1 MKKTV
6 LWMIAAILICG
17 TTVTT
22 LTSCKDD
29 DETSVQVNNP
39 VGTDLYKTWLTYKE
53 LVGPISGHD
62 YGYYVGQAATFRED
76 GTGTWY
82 FFLLNSEKKPVYV
95 MGGKNR
101 ELGAFHYS
109 VNNAGE
115 ISLKLDNA
123 PDYDWTLNYRDGK
136 LIAPETPLIVKL
148 QAGIDLI
155 EKAVNGTTRAGE
167 GESTV
172 ALNPANEWDSYI
184 LEQLDLYGEET
195 TYNVNDRVFNATNWR
210 QQDAIVLFDAKGKV
224 KDERGYEGYTI
235 VPLPW
240 AKSRVQ
246 SNLPLDFC
254 DDIIPEN
261 GWELAMNM
269 FGDRTYAN
277 DNYFALYNKY
287 TGTLRYFFYMPQ
299 EFSAGNDHVWQIAM
313 SDGLANR
320 YDMRYGVPNDKTV
333 ADKEPFGMTPSG
345 NGWIDYV
352 TPYVADMQDG
362 LIVPAPG
369 WWAFDVDLSLYRTD
383 GLDLSD
389 EMIGTQMRSWNTQHI
404 SLQSALI
411 ASTEGK
417 MDAQFDLTKTCV
429 KKSKGFFGKIGSI
442 VKAGSNL
449 VKTVKSVAS
458 GDIKGTVKNGVEFGK
473 SAANVKTTFTQKDQ
487 TYVDTLANG
496 KLTGTISLNTNGNID
511 TEGIIKGAF
520 PTTGIIGPRLFIGN
534 DFHSESHVG
543 QGVWNL
549 KTSPV
554 VYRTNGYIEN
564 PDGIDN
570 PVSSTD
576 GRAKRSS
583 VQFMLFD
590 PSSVE
595 VEFNPEVF
603 PEDQI
608 EWIQVD
614 AVCGL
619 RNEVKW
625 EGTDGCRDALGL
637 SKRGYYIL
645 SQGKSLGTF
654 GNATQYAD
662 FLNWSNEKYD
672 FTYPAINEWLHLP
685 EMTYIGN
692 TTYNQ
697 EVSMLAFG
705 RGDEEYLIEPQPNVT
720 NFRTGY
726 GLDAATWS
734 PAYEINVTV
743 AVKLRD
749 FDAPFVYN
757 RIYLPEIVSL
767 NVTKASNLQTIYDR
781 YNNKLQDPKI
791 RVTDYNK
798 YQLWRLM
805 KVFGAMKVGFEDTTA
820 YSVTVTSATNT
831 NYITGSTA
839 ATNLFDYD
847 VSTSWPVLI
856 SDKDASGKW
865 YVEFETNKPITPESY
880 SLRSNYSRWLPTR
893 WKLFAAKQGDKGNW
907 QLIHDSSNDNTFN
920 SDGQVCLFTSNKL
933 GGQTW
938 KYFRLDV
945 FESINNEYMS
955 ISDFWFNFY

>member
-29 DETSVQVNNP
+29 DETTVQVNNP

-53 LVGPISGHD
+53 LVGPVSGHD

-167 GESTV
+167 GEGTV
-172 ALNPANEWDSYI
+172 TLNPANEWDSYI

-195 TYNVNDRVFNATNWR
+195 TYNVNDRIFNATNWR

-261 GWELAMNM
+261 GWELVMNM

-429 KKSKGFFGKIGSI
+429 KKSKGFFGKIGSV

-449 VKTVKSVAS
+449 VKTVKSVTS
-458 GDIKGTVKNGVEFGK
+458 GDVIGSVKNGVAFGK
-473 SAANVKTTFTQKDQ
+473 SAANVKTTFTEKDN

-496 KLTGTISLNTNGNID
+496 KLTGTISLNTTGNID

-534 DFHSESHVG
+534 DFHSGTHVG

-549 KTSPV
+549 KKSPV
-554 VYRTNGYIEN
+554 VYQTNVIFNNEYNTNTIL
-564 PDGIDN
+564 
-570 PVSSTD
+570 PVSQQYTSHYNL
-576 GRAKRSS
+576 S
-583 VQFMLFD
+583 FLD
-590 PSSVE
+590 PSSIE
-595 VEFNPEVF
+595 VELNPEVF

-608 EWIQVD
+608 EWVQVE
-614 AVCGL
+614 ALNGVRKEL
-619 RNEVKW
+619 NW
-625 EGTDGCRDALGL
+625 NGTDDCRNALGL
-637 SKRGYYIL
+637 AKRGNRGIYSGLTVEMGMMEKLGDFLQWSDDKYG
-645 SQGKSLGTF
+645 QYPVAFGWTEPDAGGKSGISI
-654 GNATQYAD
+654 ATY
-662 FLNWSNEKYD
+662 
-672 FTYPAINEWLHLP
+672 
-685 EMTYIGN
+685 
-692 TTYNQ
+692 
-697 EVSMLAFG
+697 G
-705 RGDEEYLIEPQPNVT
+705 RGEEDYVLEPQAAAAWNYNT
-720 NFRTGY
+720 NY
-726 GLDAATWS
+726 YSL
-734 PAYEINVTV
+734 PACEVNVTV
-743 AVKLRD
+743 VVKLRG
-749 FDAPFVYN
+749 FNAPFVYN
-757 RIYLPEIVSL
+757 RIYLPEIVKLDL
-767 NVTKASNLQTIYDR
+767 NQESNLQTIYDR
-781 YNNKLQDPKI
+781 YDSMLKAPRT
-791 RVTDYNK
+791 RVTDYNR
-798 YQLWRLM
+798 YQLLRLKKM
-805 KVFGAMKVGFEDTTA
+805 SEEISGTQ
-820 YSVTVTSATNT
+820 YSVTVTSASGG
-831 NYITGSTA
+831 NYWA
-839 ATNLFDYD
+839 EKLFDNNIN
-847 VSTSWPVLI
+847 SWWDLQ
-856 SDKDASGKW
+856 SSQKEGGKW
-865 YVEFETNKPITPESY
+865 YVEFETSKPIKPETY
-880 SLRSNYSRWLPTR
+880 SLRFPSSGTLEGGLPKSWRLTAR
-893 WKLFAAKQGDKGNW
+893 RQGENNW
-907 QLIHDSSNDNTFN
+907 YLIDERTNDSSAKMDGQAHIFTFN
-920 SDGQVCLFTSNKL
+920 KW

-938 KYFRLDV
+938 KYFRLEV
-945 FESINNEYMS
+945 SESRGNSRLI

>member
-17 TTVTT
+17 ITVTT

-29 DETSVQVNNP
+29 DETTVQVNNP

-53 LVGPISGHD
+53 LVGPVSGHD

-167 GESTV
+167 GEGTV

-195 TYNVNDRVFNATNWR
+195 TYNVNDRIFNATNWR

-320 YDMRYGVPNDKTV
+320 YDLRYGVPNDKT
-333 ADKEPFGMTPSG
+333 AANKEPFGLTPSG

-411 ASTEGK
+411 ASTDGK

-473 SAANVKTTFTQKDQ
+473 SAANVKSTFTQKDN

-511 TEGIIKGAF
+511 TEGIIKGAS

-534 DFHSESHVG
+534 DFHSGTHVG

-554 VYRTNGYIEN
+554 VYHTTLYCGSPSGVPNHGEAFN
-564 PDGIDN
+564 DAQL
-570 PVSSTD
+570 T
-576 GRAKRSS
+576 
-583 VQFMLFD
+583 FFD
-590 PSSVE
+590 PGSIE
-595 VEFNPEVF
+595 VQLNPEVF

-608 EWIQVD
+608 EWVQVE
-614 AVCGL
+614 ALNGV
-619 RNEVKW
+619 RKEVNW
-625 EGTDGCRDALGL
+625 DGTDDCRDALGL
-637 SKRGYYIL
+637 ETLKARPFYEKLNSSTTGAISRNIEKTG
-645 SQGKSLGTF
+645 G
-654 GNATQYAD
+654 D
-662 FLNWSNEKYD
+662 FLYWSDDKYGM
-672 FTYPAINEWLHLP
+672 TYPSYWDWNILEDLDG
-685 EMTYIGN
+685 TYYDKGIL
-692 TTYNQ
+692 T
-697 EVSMLAFG
+697 FG
-705 RGDEEYLIEPQPNVT
+705 RGDADYIIEPQPNKT
-720 NFRTGY
+720 SKTPDIY
-726 GLDAATWS
+726 L

-743 AVKLRD
+743 AVKLKN
-749 FDAPFVYN
+749 FNAPFVYN
-757 RIYLPEIVSL
+757 RIYLPEIVFMD
-767 NVTKASNLQTIYDR
+767 VKQPSNLHTIYDR
-781 YNNKLQDPKI
+781 YNNMLHAPKTRI
-791 RVTDYNK
+791 TEFNE
-798 YQLWRLM
+798 YQLLRLKKM
-805 KVFGAMKVGFEDTTA
+805 FEAMNVG
-820 YSVTVTSATNT
+820 Y
-831 NYITGSTA
+831 
-839 ATNLFDYD
+839 
-847 VSTSWPVLI
+847 
-856 SDKDASGKW
+856 
-865 YVEFETNKPITPESY
+865 
-880 SLRSNYSRWLPTR
+880 
-893 WKLFAAKQGDKGNW
+893 
-907 QLIHDSSNDNTFN
+907 
-920 SDGQVCLFTSNKL
+920 
-933 GGQTW
+933 
-938 KYFRLDV
+938 
-945 FESINNEYMS
+945 
-955 ISDFWFNFY
+955 